1 MDEKQR
7 ERLPIIE
14 WPDLE
19 RRMAIMARMTS
30 DPPLEKVQEDTL
42 NDEVPDF
49 RD

>member
-1 MDEKQR
+1 MDEKLR

-14 WPDLE
+14 WPDQE

-30 DPPLEKVQEDTL
+30 DPPLEKVQEDIL
-42 NDEVPDF
+42 DERIPDF